1 MAYISRLYSLYFVDS
16 RKYFHTYSRT
26 WISLALCLEDQKPK
40 HTTFFTNSM
49 RKIHRA
55 RGTIFNV
62 VSHHQSSGES
72 INTANRKWSKD
83 ASANNYTVIDIEP
96 MSFHKAMQ
104 RLILIR
110 EH

>member
-1 MAYISRLYSLYFVDS
+1 
-16 RKYFHTYSRT
+16 
-26 WISLALCLEDQKPK
+26 
-40 HTTFFTNSM
+40 M

-62 VSHHQSSGES
+62 VSHRQSSGES
-72 INTANRKWSKD
+72 IDTANRKWSKD

-96 MSFHKAMQ
+96 MSFHEAMQ